1 MLTIGINNFALANIG
16 FVSPQ
21 LFRIYCRL
29 LCYLFLSLLIY
40 LFWVVLKWKLSPRC
54 LSSHILH
61 VNQQL
66 KRCNKFLALIF
77 HLHCFIFMK
86 MVSYVKLTCIDLSN
100 FANDWPRTL
109 FSPSLANFILAWVK
123 FQIVNNKKI
132 VSQDDLEVISVS
144 YQGLLLRLDWC
155 GSGKWW
161 LWRPWW
167 PWWLWVKMLFIF
179 FVQRSSE
186 GGYPPNLLGFF
197 S

>member
-1 MLTIGINNFALANIG
+1 MIT

-77 HLHCFIFMK
+77 HLHYFIFMK

-109 FSPSLANFILAWVK
+109 FSPSLANFILAWVR
-123 FQIVNNKKI
+123 FQIVNNKKLR
-132 VSQDDLEVISVS
+132 QKTISKWFQFLTKYS
-144 YQGLLLRLDWC
+144 LIMRLGWC

-161 LWRPWW
+161 PWRPRWPSW
-167 PWWLWVKMLFIF
+167 PW
-179 FVQRSSE
+179 
-186 GGYPPNLLGFF
+186 
-197 S
+197 